1 MLESIRLDIDKQVDI
16 YRAVQNNTVKKRR
29 KANVIRDKTIADL
42 LAATDFE
49 NENLLDILR
58 TLGYQ
63 MQGFIDRMEI
73 AHDASIRD
81 TSAEEAEDSA
91 IGNVEV

>member
-1 MLESIRLDIDKQVDI
+1 MLDSIRLDIDKQVDI
-16 YRAVQNNTVKKRR
+16 YRAVQNNTIKKRR

-49 NENLLDILR
+49 NENLLDVLR

-63 MQGFIDRMEI
+63 MQGFIDRIEI
-73 AHDASIRD
+73 EHNAFIRD
-81 TSAEEAEDSA
+81 TSVEDSA
-91 IGNVEV
+91 IENVEV